1 MAPEQS
7 HAKYVGKYDAGY
19 DVLLERRLERMRA
32 LGLVAEDAPIPPRQ
46 AGEVAWEELSEEQQ
60 KREARMME
68 TIRCHARR
76 RRPARRPRH
85 RTSEINR

>member
-32 LGLVAEDAPIPPRQ
+32 LGLVAEDAPIPASPGR
-46 AGEVAWEELSEEQQ
+46 
-60 KREARMME
+60 
-68 TIRCHARR
+68 
-76 RRPARRPRH
+76 
-85 RTSEINR
+85 